1 MQVLAV
7 GKWSKAYKRW
17 QMIVAM
23 RRPRQDDQK
32 PAGPGKRTDRPKGKC

>member
-17 QMIVAM
+17 QMIVTM
-23 RRPRQDDQK
+23 RRPGQDAPK
-32 PAGPGKRTDRPKGKC
+32 PAGSGKRTKGKS